1 MDILYE
7 NIPKAKFIK
16 FRIVCRHAM
25 AEFFVAMS
33 KGRLNLTQQHKIGNQ
48 LKYAKLEWHGS
59 SSSRL

>member
-1 MDILYE
+1 
-7 NIPKAKFIK
+7 
-16 FRIVCRHAM
+16 M

-59 SSSRL
+59 QQPLDCNMVTYWECPAGHPNISEIK